1 MRASTVNYLLIA
13 LGGVMVIAELLL
25 GAITGFDLALLGGAI
40 AAGGAVGLYFD
51 SVRVGLF
58 SAGGLS
64 LVYVVFL
71 RKWIRMKLS
80 ATGRPA
86 LVQELVGRTGVV
98 TVRIAPHEAG
108 QVKLEDEIWRATLA
122 DGAPDS
128 GAPES
133 GTREPG
139 ATVTV
144 AAVDGVT
151 LIVK

>member
-1 MRASTVNYLLIA
+1 MRGTTVNYLLIA
-13 LGGVMVIAELLL
+13 LGGVMIIAELLL
-25 GAITGFDLALLGGAI
+25 GAITGFDLALLGVAV

-64 LVYVVFL
+64 LGYLLFL
-71 RKWIRMKLS
+71 RKWIRLKLT

-86 LVQELVGRTGVV
+86 LVQELVGRSGVV
-98 TVRIAPHEAG
+98 TVRIAPHEPG
-108 QVKLEDEIWRATLA
+108 QVKLGDEIWRATLA
-122 DGAPDS
+122 SGTD

-144 AAVDGVT
+144 DSVDGVT

>member
-1 MRASTVNYLLIA
+1 VRATTVNYLLIA
-13 LGGVMVIAELLL
+13 LGGVMIIAELLL
-25 GAITGFDLALLGGAI
+25 GAVTGFDLALLGGAV

-51 SVRVGLF
+51 SVKVGLF

-98 TVRIAPHEAG
+98 TVRIAPHQPG
-108 QVKLEDEIWRATLA
+108 QVKLEDEIWRAALAAGA
-122 DGAPDS
+122 DGA
-128 GAPES
+128 
-133 GTREPG
+133 REPG

-144 AAVDGVT
+144 DSVDGVT